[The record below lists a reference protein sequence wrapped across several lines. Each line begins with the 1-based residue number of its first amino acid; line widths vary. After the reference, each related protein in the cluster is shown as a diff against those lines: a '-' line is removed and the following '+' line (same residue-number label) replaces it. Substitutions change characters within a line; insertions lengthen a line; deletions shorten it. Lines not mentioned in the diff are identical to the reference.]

1 MLVRLCGCTIE
12 YSWEKQFDINLP
24 VPMALFCLFGFFL
37 FFETGFLFITVAVLA
52 LLQSFF
58 FFHNDL
64 LALGVGVIC
73 RCTVMTVL
81 HNSAFS
87 LIVVFLKWSLATAEK
102 SFLDEE

>member
-1 MLVRLCGCTIE
+1 VGVPSNIPGRNNLISISLFLWLFFVCLV
-12 YSWEKQFDINLP
+12 
-24 VPMALFCLFGFFL
+24 FFL

-58 FFHNDL
+58 FFHNDP

-102 SFLDEE
+102 SFLDDQ